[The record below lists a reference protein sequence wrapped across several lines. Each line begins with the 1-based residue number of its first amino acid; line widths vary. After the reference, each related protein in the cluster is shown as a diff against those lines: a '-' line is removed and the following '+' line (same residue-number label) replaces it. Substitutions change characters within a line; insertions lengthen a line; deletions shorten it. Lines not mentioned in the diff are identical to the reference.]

1 VQEKHSNTHRDDH
14 VATNWI
20 DRIKRYKVPLSIG
33 AAFIIVGV
41 SALAHY
47 KNERLKEELIRS
59 IGEYGQSLALI
70 GADLTYGSVEC
81 SGIFSTDCDI
91 DTLRFSLLGQEQM
104 SVKSLHLGNLEG
116 YKALKE
122 FSEGKAVNASIAV
135 EAKEIVLP
143 KPLIAQM
150 VAQNVSGLF
159 QDKTLEKLHTLNLA
173 FRGEFEGESSKME
186 HLSIDHLRIDNA
198 IMPVEFSM
206 EAKELSSESAETM
219 VLESFS
225 LSVENRAIS
234 DVTYESVKKVYDTL
248 DAEDKTLLLKEFSL
262 KPEDFG
268 DRAKAAA
275 AINAAIAKQME
286 SDAQKIR
293 GGVEKDLIQGIA
305 KVLRGEAKTIRI
317 VGENHG
323 NLPLSE
329 VQNLLSQSSG
339 MDEKEARRFME
350 DKFTID
356 VELD

>member
-1 VQEKHSNTHRDDH
+1 
-14 VATNWI
+14 
-20 DRIKRYKVPLSIG
+20 
-33 AAFIIVGV
+33 
-41 SALAHY
+41 
-47 KNERLKEELIRS
+47 
-59 IGEYGQSLALI
+59 
-70 GADLTYGSVEC
+70 
-81 SGIFSTDCDI
+81 
-91 DTLRFSLLGQEQM
+91 
-104 SVKSLHLGNLEG
+104 
-116 YKALKE
+116 
-122 FSEGKAVNASIAV
+122 
-135 EAKEIVLP
+135 
-143 KPLIAQM
+143 
-150 VAQNVSGLF
+150 
-159 QDKTLEKLHTLNLA
+159 
-173 FRGEFEGESSKME
+173 ME